1 MNPSP
6 LTFWDRAQLA
16 LLRMLSIGLGL
27 MDRLFHV
34 QWGERAL
41 GRLSRRWESQLEQL
55 DETLAIL
62 EQEREQLQA
71 QSEALAIHAAAI
83 YLAGRNL
90 TQDKLQFDP
99 ELSRD
104 DEILDATIDLL
115 VKQRLASI
123 ETEEIDDGHFVYT
136 VEPDWAAILERL
148 HAAADQADP
157 EVAEWFQEGIRFIDE
172 AFLQHSEP
180 PGEQDP
186 NNSHQE

>member
-16 LLRMLSIGLGL
+16 LLRMLSIVLGL
-27 MDRLFHV
+27 VDRFFDV
-34 QWGERAL
+34 DWGERAL
-41 GRLSRRWESQLEQL
+41 GRMSRRWERQLEQL
-55 DETLAIL
+55 DETLARL
-62 EQEREQLQA
+62 ELEREQIQD

-90 TQDKLQFDP
+90 TDDQLRFDP
-99 ELSRD
+99 EISHD
-104 DEILDATIDLL
+104 DEILDATINIL

-123 ETEEIDDGHFVYT
+123 ETEKVADGHFVYT
-136 VEPDWAAILERL
+136 VEPDWEAILARL
-148 HAAADQADP
+148 NAAADQADP

-172 AFLQHSEP
+172 AFLQQPEP

-186 NNSHQE
+186 KNPQQE

>member
-99 ELSRD
+99 EISRD

-186 NNSHQE
+186 NNPHQE